1 MSNVYNAY
9 EALVNGIVGAV
20 YLAVRTH
27 RTGSREMLMYG
38 LEKAIINVISSVISV
53 YIRTD
58 PVEALDIEYL
68 ISEILA
74 GLYHSQR
81 KFEAGGDQLV
91 VSILSYLISQMSTTS
106 STYTWFEKNLYGTPV
121 GNENKVKELEA
132 NRVFS

>member
-1 MSNVYNAY
+1 MSGVYNAY

-38 LEKAIINVISSVISV
+38 LEKAIINVIASFLSV
-53 YIRTD
+53 YIVSSS
-58 PVEALDIEYL
+58 VEALDIEYL
-68 ISEILA
+68 ISAILA

-91 VSILSYLISQMSTTS
+91 VSILSHLISQMSTS
-106 STYTWFEKNLYGTPV
+106 SSLYNWYERNLYGTTAADKQSQ
-121 GNENKVKELEA
+121 GTGG
-132 NRVFS
+132 